1 MNALQNL
8 THSYHQSP
16 WLDNLSR
23 DLITSGNLEH
33 YVKQGIRGLTSNPTI
48 FENAITH
55 GNLYDAQIQQLAENG
70 LSEEEI
76 YWRIAIQDI
85 RAAAKILEPVYEESN
100 GQDGFISLEVSPR
113 LAHDTAGTIAQARTL
128 WHQLNLKNLMI
139 KVPATDAGIPAI
151 QTLLSEGINVN
162 VTLIFS
168 LKHYK
173 QVVQSHI
180 STHTHTNNAVS
191 VASFFISRVDNE
203 IDRRL
208 NEIGTP
214 EALALRGKA
223 AIAQAHLAYDIF
235 LKNFTD
241 TNTAAST
248 QRLLWASTSTKNPDY
263 DDLMYVRNLVAPH
276 TINTLPEDTIAK
288 IIDHLEDDI
297 EPISKG
303 TIAKAKH
310 TFEAISHVGV
320 DLDDVANIL
329 EQEGVEKFQKSF
341 DSLLAAI
348 KKQF

>member
-8 THSYHQSP
+8 THAYQQSP

-23 DLITSGNLEH
+23 DLITSGNLDH

-55 GNLYDAQIQQLAENG
+55 GNLYDDQIAQLSKDG
-70 LSEEEI
+70 LNEEEI

-85 RAAAKILEPVYEESN
+85 RAAAKILEPVYDASN
-100 GQDGFISLEVSPR
+100 GQDGFVSLEVSPR

-128 WHQLNLKNLMI
+128 WQQLGLKNLMI

-168 LKHYK
+168 LDHYK
-173 QVVQSHI
+173 QVVKSHT
-180 STHTHTNNAVS
+180 STHIQGNKAVS

-203 IDRRL
+203 IDNQL
-208 NEIGTP
+208 NQIGTP

-223 AIAQAHLAYDIF
+223 AIAQAHLAYEIF
-235 LKNFTD
+235 LKNFTSTDED
-241 TNTAAST
+241 TNV

-263 DDLMYVRNLVAPH
+263 DDLLYVRSLVASH

-288 IIDHLEDDI
+288 IIDHLERDI
-297 EPISKG
+297 KPISKE
-303 TIAKAKH
+303 TIANAQRTFKA
-310 TFEAISHVGV
+310 INDVGV
-320 DLDDVANIL
+320 DLDDVARTL
-329 EQEGVEKFQKSF
+329 EREGVEKFQKSF